1 MNTPDEL
8 GFHRELQ
15 GNQIDTAWFSP
26 RGEPHYLLN
35 WRVSLVY
42 QDAGKRQTFRGRIF
56 DLSHSGFSLLSDH
69 NLPVSDQ
76 VTVLISVPPLAAGQR
91 PRILEVKSRVLYTVL
106 SSEFQQ
112 FRVGVRFLAF
122 KADGRHYLDSNLA
135 ARVPAPRSTRRDE

>member
-15 GNQIDTAWFSP
+15 GSQIDTAWFSP
-26 RGEPHYLLN
+26 RGEPRYLLN

-42 QDAGKRQTFRGRIF
+42 QDAGKRQTFRGRVF
-56 DLSHSGFSLLSDH
+56 DLSRTGFSLLSDH

-76 VTVLISVPPLAAGQR
+76 VTVLISVPPMAAGQR

-112 FRVGVRFLAF
+112 FRVGVRFLDF
-122 KADGRHYLDSNLA
+122 KADGRRYLDANLA
-135 ARVPAPRSTRRDE
+135 TRVPAPVSTRRSE